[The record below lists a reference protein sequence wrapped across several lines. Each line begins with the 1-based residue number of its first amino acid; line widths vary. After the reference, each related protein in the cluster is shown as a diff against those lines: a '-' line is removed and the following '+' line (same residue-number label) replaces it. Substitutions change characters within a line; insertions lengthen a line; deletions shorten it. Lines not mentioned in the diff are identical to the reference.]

1 MTVSSWQRPEERT
14 QSRGR
19 GAGNVPRAVLTKGA
33 QGSDPDAATSR
44 EQKAPDRIGL
54 PHGAQLA
61 LRCLQGS
68 SHQRVL
74 RWPREVLRMERER
87 SPPVAC
93 PQAVRMASLPLC
105 FVKFFKLKDNCFTE
119 CWFLLCMNQPCVDRH
134 PLPLKSPSHP
144 SRAPQSTRLSS

>member
-54 PHGAQLA
+54 PHGAQLDSA
-61 LRCLQGS
+61 
-68 SHQRVL
+68 
-74 RWPREVLRMERER
+74 
-87 SPPVAC
+87 A
-93 PQAVRMASLPLC
+93 
-105 FVKFFKLKDNCFTE
+105 
-119 CWFLLCMNQPCVDRH
+119 
-134 PLPLKSPSHP
+134 
-144 SRAPQSTRLSS
+144 SRALPIKEY